1 MTRVLVI
8 DDCEDF
14 REMVYEILKDA
25 GYAVEVADGPETAL
39 AQCENN
45 KFDLFLCDLVMPDQE
60 DEFVDDSSESSS
72 AMVGVHTFRE
82 LSKRFPGTPVVAV
95 SGELTGAPLAAME
108 TFGAVRCLSKPFGR
122 DDLLAAIEGVLGK

>member
-1 MTRVLVI
+1 MTRVLII

-14 REMVYEILKDA
+14 REMVYEILDDA

-39 AQCENN
+39 AHCE
-45 KFDLFLCDLVMPDQE
+45 KWSFDLFLCDLVLPDQE
-60 DEFVDDSSESSS
+60 DEYADDDSDSSS
-72 AMVGVHTFRE
+72 AMVGVHTIQE

-108 TFGAVRCLSKPFGR
+108 SFGAVRCLSKPFGR
-122 DDLLAAIEGVLGK
+122 DELLSAIKGALGQ